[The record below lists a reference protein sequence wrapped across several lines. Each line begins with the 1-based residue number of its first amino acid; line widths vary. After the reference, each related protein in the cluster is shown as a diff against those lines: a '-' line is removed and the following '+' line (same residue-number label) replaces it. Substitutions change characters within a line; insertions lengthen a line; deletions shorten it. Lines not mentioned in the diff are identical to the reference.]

1 MGSSLRRHSGVG
13 RLGPSSLSVDLGQ
26 LVGVETESECAHA
39 RAGLV
44 TSSGV
49 GGVASARGT

>member
-13 RLGPSSLSVDLGQ
+13 RLGSSPLSVDWEQ
-26 LVGVETESECAHA
+26 LVGVETESERAHA

-49 GGVASARGT
+49 GVVASARGA